1 MIYVTGDTHGPS
13 KIGLHSVD
21 GYVPRFNKEYFP
33 EQNWMTLDDYVIV
46 CGDFGAIWSYD
57 SRYDN
62 TGSSFKDKI
71 GLKHGESKE
80 EKYWLDWL
88 AGKSF
93 TLLFCD
99 GNHENHDRLSKAYP
113 EVDFHGG
120 RAHKIREN
128 IYHLMRGYVF
138 DLSRLSYFVFG
149 VARSHDISG
158 GILRPYEF
166 NTEKEFKAT
175 YKKLRDA
182 GVPFRVEHISW
193 WEEELPSEEE
203 MERGIENLSSH
214 GWNVDFVISH
224 CAPTSISAIAG
235 FSDRNRLTQ
244 YLEKI
249 NERLTFRKWF
259 FGHYHDNRQILGNHT
274 MLYEQIIQIQKHRNI
289 SPVPLTE

>member
-1 MIYVTGDTHGPS
+1 MIFVTGDTHGPS

-21 GYVPRFNKEYFP
+21 GYVPRFNMENFP
-33 EQNWMTLDDYVIV
+33 EQSGMTRDDYVII
-46 CGDFGAIWSYD
+46 CGDFGGVWNYD
-57 SRYDN
+57 SRYDS
-62 TGSSFKDKI
+62 TKSAFKDNI
-71 GLKHGESKE
+71 CLEYGESKE
-80 EKYWLDWL
+80 ERYWLDWL
-88 AGKSF
+88 ASKSF

-138 DLSRLSYFVFG
+138 DLNGLSFFVFG
-149 VARSHDISG
+149 GARSHDISG

-166 NTEKEFKAT
+166 NTEKEFKAI

-203 MERGIENLSSH
+203 MERGIRSLSEH
-214 GWNVDFVISH
+214 NWKIDYAISH
-224 CAPTSISAIAG
+224 CAPTSITAMAG
-235 FSDRNRLTQ
+235 YSDKNQLTQ
-244 YLEKI
+244 YFEQI
-249 NERLTFRKWF
+249 NEKLDFRKWF
-259 FGHYHDNRQILGNHT
+259 FGHYHDNKELFGKYVS
-274 MLYEQIIQIQKHRNI
+274 LYEQIIRIQ
-289 SPVPLTE
+289 